1 MVLSGVIL
9 LATSAA
15 IGYTAWGSLPG
26 TQQKASANCV
36 TTGSTCRGGAPAVH
50 SSSPQVRVTHLPA
63 AGGAS
68 PTATETTTPTAHP
81 DIAFAPY
88 VDLQYSPAF
97 DLAGSVRAAGIRQYI
112 LAFVVAGE
120 GCTPTWGG
128 TTPITDA
135 TTVARVR
142 AFRAAGGDARI
153 SFGGAV
159 GSELASVCE
168 SADALAEAYQ
178 SVIDT
183 YSVTKVDFD
192 IEGDKLGD
200 LTVDTRRSQAIAIL
214 EESAATAGKTLN
226 VSVTLPVNPTGFTA
240 TPIQVLTAAATNNA
254 TVHIVN
260 VMAMDYGA
268 WAAPNPAGKMGTY
281 AIQAI
286 TSAQA
291 QVKSAFGLSSAQAW
305 RRMAVTPLIGVN
317 SPATEVFTVSDAAK
331 LAAFAGT
338 KHAAFVSMW
347 AVTRDQPCPA
357 GVTANAESDTCAGN
371 APSKFAFS
379 RAFLS

>member
-1 MVLSGVIL
+1 MALSGVIL

-26 TQQKASANCV
+26 AQQKANASCV
-36 TTGSTCRGGAPAVH
+36 TTGSTCGGGAPAVR
-50 SSSPQVRVTHLPA
+50 SAPPVRVTHLPA

-68 PTATETTTPTAHP
+68 PTATAPAPVHA
-81 DIAFAPY
+81 DVAFAPY
-88 VDLQYSPAF
+88 VDMQYSPTF
-97 DLAGSVRAAGIRQYI
+97 DLAAAVRTAGIRQHI
-112 LAFVVAGE
+112 LAFVVAGN

-128 TTPITDA
+128 TTAINDA
-135 TTVARVR
+135 TMVARVR

-159 GSELASVCE
+159 GAELASVCE
-168 SADALAEAYQ
+168 SADELAEAYQ
-178 SVIDT
+178 SVIDA
-183 YSVTKVDFD
+183 YSVTKIDFD

-200 LTVDTRRSQAIAIL
+200 ATADARRSQAIAIL
-214 EESAATAGKTLN
+214 EENAAAAGKTLN
-226 VSVTLPVNPTGFTA
+226 VSITLPVNPSGFTA
-240 TPIQVLTAAATNNA
+240 TPVQVLTAAATNNA
-254 TVHIVN
+254 TIHVVN
-260 VMAMDYGA
+260 IMAMDYGA
-268 WAAPNPAGKMGTY
+268 WAAPSPAGRMGSY
-281 AIQAI
+281 AIQAM

-291 QVKSAFGLSSAQAW
+291 QVKSALGLSSAEAW

-331 LAAFAGT
+331 LAAFAGS

-347 AVTRDQPCPA
+347 AVTRDRPCPD

-371 APSKFAFS
+371 AASKFAFS
-379 RAFLS
+379 RAFLG